1 MSNKDYLYST
11 IFKLF
16 LSKNYKLVTVADME
30 KATGLTRGAI
40 FHYAQDKQSL
50 FREIVDTYFFQSK
63 AIDEEMKQLADE
75 KVKNLSL
82 KDFIHLFVQLVD
94 KRLQHLEELLNL
106 SRPEAAR
113 SYMNF
118 LMQSQDYYPNFIER
132 LNELCEKEV
141 AVWETI
147 VTNAQKNGEITP
159 RIDPKI
165 YAHTFGH
172 YFMGFYFQSSF
183 SNKTMDA
190 ETIENYLMSLYK
202 MIQK

>member
-50 FREIVDTYFFQSK
+50 FREIVDTYFFKSK

-106 SRPEAAR
+106 SRSEAAR

-141 AVWETI
+141 AVWETV
-147 VTNAQKNGEITP
+147 VTNTQEKGEITP

-165 YAHTFGH
+165 YAHAFGH
-172 YFMGFYFQSSF
+172 YFTGFYYQGCI
-183 SNKTMDA
+183 SNNPMDA
-190 ETIENYLMSLYK
+190 ESIEEHLMSLYK